1 MNSAVPTALFD
12 SPLTLQKLQKPALA
26 FALRAK
32 LSPDATSIPE
42 GEVQHVL

>member
-12 SPLTLQKLQKPALA
+12 SLLTLRRPQKPALA
-26 FALRAK
+26 EALRAK

-42 GEVQHVL
+42 GDVQHVL

>member
-12 SPLTLQKLQKPALA
+12 SSLTLWKPQKPALA
-26 FALRAK
+26 EALRAK

-42 GEVQHVL
+42 GDVQRVL

>member
-12 SPLTLQKLQKPALA
+12 SLLTLRRPQNPALEE
-26 FALRAK
+26 ALRAK

-42 GEVQHVL
+42 GDVQHVL